1 MESFPLPDEV
11 VLKILGYLNL
21 GDLIKCARVCKK
33 LNNIC
38 KDDSLR
44 YIWLRYVSSMPV
56 IKTLT
61 VKDHESILNILI
73 ANPVKVKEVKWRN
86 PSNCSETSKKQ
97 VRTEDHR
104 EHKKAA
110 LHYMISDNK
119 LVLQVFYLC
128 FNFGND
134 PHQWT
139 RLAQWESSLH

>member
-1 MESFPLPDEV
+1 MR
-11 VLKILGYLNL
+11 K
-21 GDLIKCARVCKK
+21 
-33 LNNIC
+33 
-38 KDDSLR
+38 
-44 YIWLRYVSSMPV
+44 
-56 IKTLT
+56 LT
-61 VKDHESILNILI
+61 VKDQKSILDLLI
-73 ANPVKVKEVKWRN
+73 VRPYVTEVIWRN
-86 PSNCSETSKKQ
+86 PSNCSETRKKQ